1 MALLQ
6 DLEPPSSKTNENKN
20 SKYQIGLIPKF
31 KSLLLNFRDKVIF
44 FIKEIFTMSLLVV
57 EFVKNGR
64 YFPHFA
70 LILLSF
76 IITATN
82 LNQKIAAKAY
92 YSDII
97 AINSDTE
104 YSVADTVDQ
113 YTPLIKSD
121 STYVEKLIV
130 ASSVSDGFASS
141 NGTISTL
148 VTSRE
153 DPAAL
158 AAIDNTNKTIT
169 YTVANGDTL
178 SGLGMTFDVKIAS
191 IKYVN
196 NIDNENLLK
205 PGAKIKIP
213 PKNYIV
219 PQSLIAKQEKARL
232 AAASR
237 NTVVRNSSS
246 SRASGR
252 AKSVNYKPGSK
263 SNGYPYGWCTYFVA
277 TKRYVPS
284 SWGNAKN
291 WLNSARRAGYSTG
304 GSPVPGSIMVTSE
317 SGYGHVAYVESV
329 NGNNITVSEMNY
341 EGWGVAS
348 RRTLSSSAGFIRG
361 FIY

>member
-6 DLEPPSSKTNENKN
+6 DLEPPSSNTKENKN
-20 SKYQIGLIPKF
+20 LKYINGLIPKY
-31 KSLLLNFRDKVIF
+31 KTLLFNSKEKVVF
-44 FIKEIFTMSLLVV
+44 LAKETIRFSNMSV
-57 EFVKNGR
+57 EFVKNGQ

-70 LILLSF
+70 LIVLSF
-76 IITATN
+76 IVAATN

-92 YSDII
+92 YSEII

-113 YTPLIKSD
+113 FTPLIEND
-121 STYVEKLIV
+121 STYVEKLIL
-130 ASSVSDGFASS
+130 ASSISDGFATNS
-141 NGTISTL
+141 GTISTL
-148 VTSRE
+148 VTARE

-158 AAIDNTNKTIT
+158 AAIDNSKKTIT

-178 SGLGMTFDVKIAS
+178 SGLGMIFDVKIAS

-196 NIDNENLLK
+196 NIDNENFLK
-205 PGAKIKIP
+205 PGTKIKIP

-246 SRASGR
+246 SRASGG

-304 GSPVPGSIMVTSE
+304 GTPVPGSIMVTSE

-329 NGNNITVSEMNY
+329 NGNSITVSEMNY

-348 RRTLSSSAGFIRG
+348 RRTLSSGAGFIRG